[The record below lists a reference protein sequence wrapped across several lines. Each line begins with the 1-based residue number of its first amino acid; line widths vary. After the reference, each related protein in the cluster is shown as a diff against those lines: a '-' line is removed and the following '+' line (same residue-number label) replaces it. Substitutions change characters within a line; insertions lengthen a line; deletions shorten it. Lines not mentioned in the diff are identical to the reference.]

1 MELNIIEFS
10 TKNNNYVFDG
20 NTSRIFLMDK
30 YFEHILKCL
39 QSEVKSVDEI
49 CKESEQDLDKEALK
63 QRCQYVNQLIDRGCF
78 YKREIT
84 GNKKVY
90 IKEEI
95 YNTPNMALILVL
107 TGSCNLRCKYCVY
120 GEYYPNEIT
129 YSDIE
134 DISLDTIQKAIDE
147 YITLYK
153 DKERHG
159 YFKIPS
165 IFFYGGEPLLKKDLI
180 KYTINYIKEK
190 KFECNFYMTTNGLFL
205 DEEFSEFC
213 VKNHFTITFSLD
225 GYKNNH
231 DRNRVTEK
239 NNPTFDVVYNNIVN
253 YEKIKRKYNNKEITS
268 FNCCYDDY
276 TDIEKC
282 VDFFIENAELFMP
295 MYVVYSYINP
305 YETDYY
311 KSLEKNCKQEKCF
324 NKSYGKV
331 YDKFVN
337 GEYKSAVQ
345 KAATQNLFLGCSSLS
360 MRNIGTNRSGLNNCC
375 IPLTKLAVYPDGT
388 YTICERMNKKM
399 PIGNVNEGIDYIKIQ
414 EIMDAMV
421 YELNEGR
428 CRDCTVKNL
437 CNACYQFVNTSC
449 QIKEEFCRNEKNTII
464 NRLIQYCDILEKN
477 PLAFEGTIM
486 SEEERKLLKI
496 LG

>member
-1 MELNIIEFS
+1 
-10 TKNNNYVFDG
+10 
-20 NTSRIFLMDK
+20 
-30 YFEHILKCL
+30 
-39 QSEVKSVDEI
+39 
-49 CKESEQDLDKEALK
+49 
-63 QRCQYVNQLIDRGCF
+63 
-78 YKREIT
+78 
-84 GNKKVY
+84 
-90 IKEEI
+90 
-95 YNTPNMALILVL
+95 MALILVL

-190 KFECNFYMTTNGLFL
+190 NLNVTFIWQQMG
-205 DEEFSEFC
+205 FSWWGIFWILC
-213 VKNHFTITFSLD
+213 KNHFTITFSLD

-282 VDFFIENAELFMP
+282 VDFLLKMQNYLCQCM
-295 MYVVYSYINP
+295 SYIV
-305 YETDYY
+305 T
-311 KSLEKNCKQEKCF
+311 LIH
-324 NKSYGKV
+324 
-331 YDKFVN
+331 
-337 GEYKSAVQ
+337 
-345 KAATQNLFLGCSSLS
+345 
-360 MRNIGTNRSGLNNCC
+360 M
-375 IPLTKLAVYPDGT
+375 KLIIT
-388 YTICERMNKKM
+388 SRLKKLQTRE
-399 PIGNVNEGIDYIKIQ
+399 V
-414 EIMDAMV
+414 
-421 YELNEGR
+421 
-428 CRDCTVKNL
+428 
-437 CNACYQFVNTSC
+437 F
-449 QIKEEFCRNEKNTII
+449 
-464 NRLIQYCDILEKN
+464 
-477 PLAFEGTIM
+477 
-486 SEEERKLLKI
+486 
-496 LG
+496 